1 MNQQENYCFVIQ
13 PISDEKYDKRF
24 VDIYEPAI
32 LNANI
37 TAYRV
42 DQDSTVRDI
51 IQSIEKKIDAATIC
65 FADISIDNPNVWYE
79 LGYATAKG
87 KDIVIVCDENR
98 KGRYPFDISHRNIIQ
113 YKSESSSDFMELS
126 KKITERINSYLRN
139 QERNQ
144 KIIEAP
150 LKSCDGLQHS
160 ESLLLGIIAGE
171 QITDTTCV
179 SVYTLQET
187 MFKYGYNKIAIG
199 IGLRSLK
206 HKKLIDILID
216 TDWNGNEYEGC
227 KLTQQGNEF
236 ILLKRDLFELDPT
249 INLAK
254 NSDAS
259 SESDSTNF
267 ELPF

>member
-1 MNQQENYCFVIQ
+1 
-13 PISDEKYDKRF
+13 
-24 VDIYEPAI
+24 
-32 LNANI
+32 
-37 TAYRV
+37 
-42 DQDSTVRDI
+42 
-51 IQSIEKKIDAATIC
+51 
-65 FADISIDNPNVWYE
+65 
-79 LGYATAKG
+79 
-87 KDIVIVCDENR
+87 
-98 KGRYPFDISHRNIIQ
+98 
-113 YKSESSSDFMELS
+113 
-126 KKITERINSYLRN
+126 
-139 QERNQ
+139 
-144 KIIEAP
+144 
-150 LKSCDGLQHS
+150 
-160 ESLLLGIIAGE
+160 
-171 QITDTTCV
+171 
-179 SVYTLQET
+179 